1 MSQHIGV
8 DAVWP
13 CLLPWWQNLGIVVHL
28 NEGMFREVEA
38 KSRDQV
44 EGRQIYED
52 LLWLCCLCGGRID
65 VFSGD
70 LDDGQFRVK
79 KTEQWLR

>member
-1 MSQHIGV
+1 
-8 DAVWP
+8 
-13 CLLPWWQNLGIVVHL
+13 
-28 NEGMFREVEA
+28 MFREVEE
-38 KSRDQV
+38 KSREDQV
-44 EGRQIYED
+44 EGRQIYKD

-65 VFSGD
+65 VFGGD